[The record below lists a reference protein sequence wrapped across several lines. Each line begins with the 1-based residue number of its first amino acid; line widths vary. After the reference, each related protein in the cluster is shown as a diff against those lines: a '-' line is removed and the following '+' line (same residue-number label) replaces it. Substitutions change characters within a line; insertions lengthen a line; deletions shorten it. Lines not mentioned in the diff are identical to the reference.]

1 MYEEFS
7 IYYNIICLIQLKKLE
22 HLESTILSLVG
33 LQVWR
38 GALLLADFIL
48 FHGKTY
54 FNDKDFLELGSGVGL
69 TSVIAGIYAKSVVC
83 SGRLF
88 NEVCKSYRE

>member
-1 MYEEFS
+1 M
-7 IYYNIICLIQLKKLE
+7 
-22 HLESTILSLVG
+22 ESTILSLVG

-48 FHGKTY
+48 YHGKTY
-54 FNDKDFLELGSGVGL
+54 FNEKDFLELGSGVGL

-83 SGRLF
+83 TGRELKHVTHMRFKYFLF
-88 NEVCKSYRE
+88 LIRYQHWWNFKSYSR